1 MLKQRSKK
9 TTAGP
14 STQAV
19 HGNRRA
25 NPYHSVAQPI
35 VQTAIYTFEDTADL
49 IDYKEDLLWGRE
61 TNRQEYLRYGNPTIS
76 AAEARL
82 ASIEGAD
89 DALLFSSG
97 MAALTTV
104 LLTMLPSGTH
114 IVITDDCYRRTRD
127 FALQFLKRW
136 GIECSVVPM
145 GDYQA
150 MEAAI
155 QPNTRLI
162 VSESPTNPY
171 LRVLDLERV
180 SEIARKHRVKTI
192 VDATFATPFNVRP
205 LEYGI
210 DLVIHSATKY
220 LAGHNDLMAGVAAGR
235 KDLIASFRES
245 LGVLGAVTDPHNAAQ
260 LLRGLKTLG
269 LRLER
274 QNTSGQAVA
283 ELLEAHPKVEKV
295 WYPGLPSHPE
305 HQIAK
310 RQMRG
315 FGGGV
320 SFTIKGDREATSQF
334 IDALEIPLLA
344 VSLGGTESLVIQPSL
359 MSFYELPPEER
370 LAVGITDNLVRFSLG
385 IEDTEDI
392 LQDLEQAL
400 DAVP

>member
-9 TTAGP
+9 LPPGP

-19 HGNRRA
+19 HGNRQA

-61 TNRQEYLRYGNPTIS
+61 TDRQEYLRYGNPTIR
-76 AAEARL
+76 AVEERL
-82 ASIEGAD
+82 ASIEGAE

-127 FALQFLKRW
+127 FALQFLNRW
-136 GIECSVVPM
+136 GIGCSVVPM

-155 QPNTRLI
+155 EPNTRLI

-180 SEIARKHRVKTI
+180 AEIARKHRVKTI

-220 LAGHNDLMAGVAAGR
+220 LAGHNDLMAGVVAGR
-235 KDLIASFRES
+235 KDPIASFRDS
-245 LGVLGAVTDPHNAAQ
+245 LGVLGAVTDPHNAAR

-269 LRLER
+269 LRIER
-274 QNTSGQAVA
+274 QNASGQAVA
-283 ELLEAHPKVEKV
+283 ELFEAHPKVEKV

-310 RQMRG
+310 RQMSG
-315 FGGGV
+315 FGGVV

-344 VSLGGTESLVIQPSL
+344 VSLGGTESLVIQPAL
-359 MSFYELPPEER
+359 MSFYELSPEER

>member
-1 MLKQRSKK
+1 MLKQK
-9 TTAGP
+9 TEKTNSGP

-19 HGNRRA
+19 HGNRQA
-25 NPYHSVAQPI
+25 NPYHAVAQPI

-49 IDYKEDLLWGRE
+49 INYKEDLLWGRE
-61 TNRQEYLRYGNPTIS
+61 TDRQEYLRYGNPTIR
-76 AAEARL
+76 AAEERL
-82 ASIEGAD
+82 ASIEGAE

-104 LLTMLPSGTH
+104 LLTMLPSDTH
-114 IVITDDCYRRTRD
+114 IVITDDCYRRTRE
-127 FALQFLKRW
+127 FALRFLKRW
-136 GIECSVVPM
+136 GIGCSVVSM

-180 SEIARKHRVKTI
+180 SAIARRHKVKTI

-220 LAGHNDLMAGVAAGR
+220 LAGHNDQMAGVVAG
-235 KDLIASFRES
+235 KAPLIASFRES
-245 LGVLGAVTDPHNAAQ
+245 LGVLGAVTDPQNAAQ

-269 LRLER
+269 LRIKH
-274 QNTSGQAVA
+274 QNNSGQAVA
-283 ELLEAHPKVEKV
+283 ELLEAHPKVERV

-305 HQIAK
+305 HEIAK
-310 RQMRG
+310 KQMAG
-315 FGGGV
+315 FGGVV
-320 SFTIKGDREATSQF
+320 SFTIKGDRETTSQF

-344 VSLGGTESLVIQPSL
+344 VSLGGTESLVIQPAL
-359 MSFYELPPEER
+359 MSFYEFSPEER
-370 LAVGITDNLVRFSLG
+370 LEVGITDNLVRFSLG

-400 DAVP
+400 ELIP